1 MSQLEDSSPYQLTTS
16 IRYDRNL
23 RVDDDDTDGPVPF
36 LLLRYHYERLSDA
49 AARHGWDDAK
59 AALSYDYLKSTC
71 EHAIQAHD
79 VPANQRRVCATLAP
93 YTTDKRSEPSQ
104 RTTHRSVCC

>member
-1 MSQLEDSSPYQLTTS
+1 MSQLDDSPYQLTTS

-23 RVDDDDTDGPVPF
+23 RVDDDDADGPVPF

-49 AARHGWDDAK
+49 AARHGWEDAK
-59 AALSYDYLKSTC
+59 AALSYDYLKATC
-71 EHAIQAHD
+71 EDAIQAHD
-79 VPANQRRVCATLAP
+79 VPPNQCRVCTILALHATDERP
-93 YTTDKRSEPSQ
+93 EPSR